1 MAELSDISVKNG
13 EEISNAV
20 EALQQYIYHYN
31 IKIVGF
37 LQANESESCED
48 TAKLYLQLFSYLG
61 VDGITLHDIDIAQR
75 VQGRASAVGN
85 KLKPIICKFI
95 GRFAKEKVMAT
106 RRAFWDISSQDLG
119 LPENISFER
128 IGIYSHLTPKL
139 QGRLHSANNFKTQ
152 HGYKFCW
159 AKNAVIFLF
168 NNETLRPIKLTKM
181 DDLTKLI
188 AISDLS
194 SR

>member
-1 MAELSDISVKNG
+1 M
-13 EEISNAV
+13 

-37 LQANESESCED
+37 SQANESESSED

-85 KLKPIICKFI
+85 KLKPFICKFI

-106 RRAFWDISSQDLG
+106 RRASWDISSQDLG

-139 QGRLHSANNFKTQ
+139 
-152 HGYKFCW
+152 
-159 AKNAVIFLF
+159 
-168 NNETLRPIKLTKM
+168 
-181 DDLTKLI
+181 
-188 AISDLS
+188 
-194 SR
+194 

>member
-1 MAELSDISVKNG
+1 M
-13 EEISNAV
+13 

-106 RRAFWDISSQDLG
+106 RRASWDISSQDLG

-159 AKNAVIFLF
+159 ANNAVIFLL

>member
-1 MAELSDISVKNG
+1 M
-13 EEISNAV
+13 
-20 EALQQYIYHYN
+20 EALQQYSYQYN

-37 LQANESESCED
+37 SQANESESSED
-48 TAKLYLQLFSYLG
+48 TAKLCLQLFSYLG
-61 VDGITLHDIDIAQR
+61 ADGITLHDIDIAHR

-95 GRFAKEKVMAT
+95 RRFAKEKVMAT
-106 RRAFWDISSQDLG
+106 RRASWDISSQDLG

-139 QGRLHSANNFKTQ
+139 QGLLHN
-152 HGYKFCW
+152 KFCW

>member
-1 MAELSDISVKNG
+1 MAELSDISVKIG

-37 LQANESESCED
+37 SQANESESSED
-48 TAKLYLQLFSYLG
+48 TAKLYLQLFSYLFMG

-85 KLKPIICKFI
+85 KLKPFICKFI

-106 RRAFWDISSQDLG
+106 RRASWDISSQDLG

-139 QGRLHSANNFKTQ
+139 
-152 HGYKFCW
+152 
-159 AKNAVIFLF
+159 
-168 NNETLRPIKLTKM
+168 
-181 DDLTKLI
+181 
-188 AISDLS
+188 
-194 SR
+194 